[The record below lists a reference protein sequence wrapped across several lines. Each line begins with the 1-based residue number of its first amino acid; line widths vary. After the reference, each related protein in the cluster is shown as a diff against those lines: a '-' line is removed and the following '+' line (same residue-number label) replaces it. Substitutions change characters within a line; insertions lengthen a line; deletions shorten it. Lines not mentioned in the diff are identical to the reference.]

1 MPINLNQA
9 DPEIQP
15 RIIIK
20 DQWKNSFSK
29 IIPINYVRCNDCTIH
44 QLIEACMV
52 TQAMGRDAANGDDEV
67 EELDRGDDRPD
78 STFFTLPAGWTAWSS
93 SPGKQDSCRR
103 LLAGTTEQ

>member
-1 MPINLNQA
+1 MNQ
-9 DPEIQP
+9 Q
-15 RIIIK
+15 
-20 DQWKNSFSK
+20 
-29 IIPINYVRCNDCTIH
+29 CLH

-103 LLAGTTEQ
+103 LLAGTAEQEKGPAPHLSTAPSTVLLWLRSLLAGERLSREGRAR